1 MEELPSLR
9 TSFGV
14 HFVRKYSE
22 ELVPQNLIWVKMK
35 PLRYFSALL
44 LFATCALSAQSSAEV
59 SANND
64 INAVQESR
72 LANDPAITESL
83 NFAPNF
89 FISPIQ
95 RDGQLKVMGLAN
107 NWENVILRSLD
118 GETYLLIPNDTAKP
132 LSEISLD
139 FSKAPSG
146 MYFCEVEYRDQRKSV
161 KSFRLP

>member
-22 ELVPQNLIWVKMK
+22 EPVPQNLIWVKMK
-35 PLRYFSALL
+35 PLRYISALL
-44 LFATCALSAQSSAEV
+44 LFINCALTAQIAEEV
-59 SANND
+59 SANSD

-72 LANDPAITESL
+72 LADDPAIKESL

-89 FISPIQ
+89 IISPIQ
-95 RDGQLKVMGLAN
+95 RDGQLKIMGLHS

-118 GETYLLIPNDTAKP
+118 GETYLLIPNDTPKSV
-132 LSEISLD
+132 SEISLD

-146 MYFCEVEYRDQRKSV
+146 MYFCEVEYRGKRKSV